1 MTNMPSETAGQP
13 IAVVTGAAAGLGQV
27 IASELHGA
35 GYRVLL
41 TDVDAA
47 GAQAAAQALDASGTT
62 AQGLALNVLNK
73 ADFEAALAHLKAGW
87 GLPQVLVNNAA
98 LTLTTPVMQISP
110 EEFSRVLD
118 INLRGCFL
126 GCQVFGAAMGE
137 AGYGRIVNLASL
149 AGQNGGT
156 ASGAH
161 YASSKAGILTL
172 TKIFARELGA
182 KGVTVNA
189 VAPGPMDLPSVHAA
203 VPAERLA
210 QIVKTIP
217 VQRLGNP
224 HFVARMVVLLA
235 SAEADFATGA
245 AWDFNGGIFMR

>member
-1 MTNMPSETAGQP
+1 MSTPSTP
-13 IAVVTGAAAGLGQV
+13 IAVITGAAAGLGQV
-27 IASELHGA
+27 IAAELHAQGFRIVA
-35 GYRVLL
+35 
-41 TDVDAA
+41 TDRDAA
-47 GAQAAAQALDASGTT
+47 GAAKVAGALDASG
-62 AQGLALNVLNK
+62 ASALALALDVTRK
-73 ADFEAALAHLKAGW
+73 SDFERVLAHVESAW
-87 GLPQVLVNNAA
+87 GAPQVLVNNAA
-98 LTLTTPVMQISP
+98 LTLSTPLMSITP
-110 EEFSRVLD
+110 EEFSQVLD
-118 INLRGCFL
+118 VNLRGCFL
-126 GCQVFGAAMGE
+126 GCQVFGARMAG

-210 QIVKTIP
+210 QIVQTIP

-224 HFVARMVVLLA
+224 RFVARMVALLA
-235 SAEADFATGA
+235 SADADFATGA

>member
-1 MTNMPSETAGQP
+1 MTRTAVPHTDMP
-13 IAVVTGAAAGLGQV
+13 IAVVTGAANGLGQL
-27 IASELHGA
+27 IADELYQQGH
-35 GYRVLL
+35 RVLL
-41 TDVDAA
+41 TDRDGEAA
-47 GAQAAAQALDASGTT
+47 QRAAMLIDPSGRHTSGQALD
-62 AQGLALNVLNK
+62 VLRK
-73 ADFEAALAHLKAGW
+73 ADFEAVLAGLKATW
-87 GLPQVLVNNAA
+87 GQPAVLVNNAA
-98 LTLTTPVMQISP
+98 LTLTTPVMSITP
-110 EEFSRVLD
+110 EEFSQVLD
-118 INLRGCFL
+118 VNLRGCFL
-126 GCQVFGAAMGE
+126 GCQVFGASMGA
-137 AGYGRIVNLASL
+137 AGFGRIVNLASL

-210 QIVKTIP
+210 QIVQTIP

-224 HFVARMVVLLA
+224 RFVARMVALLA
-235 SAEADFATGA
+235 SADADFATGA

>member
-1 MTNMPSETAGQP
+1 MTTSRTTEAP
-13 IAVVTGAAAGLGQV
+13 IAMVTGAGNGLGQV
-27 IASELHGA
+27 IANELHAA
-35 GYRVLL
+35 GYRVLF
-41 TDVDAA
+41 TDMDAA
-47 GAQAAAQALDASGTT
+47 AAAAAAQAVDASGDT
-62 AQGLALNVLNK
+62 AQSLALNVLNK
-73 ADFEAALAHLKAGW
+73 GDFEAALSHLKSGW

-98 LTLTTPVMQISP
+98 LTLTTPVMQITP

-118 INLRGCFL
+118 VNLRGCFM
-126 GCQVFGAAMGE
+126 GCQVFGQAMGE
-137 AGYGRIVNLASL
+137 AGYGRIINLASL

-172 TKIFARELGA
+172 TKIFARELGP

-189 VAPGPMDLPSVHAA
+189 VAPGPMDLPSVRAI
-203 VPAERLA
+203 VPPEKLE
-210 QIVKTIP
+210 QIIKTIP
-217 VQRLGNP
+217 AQRLGNP
-224 HFVARMVVLLA
+224 LFVARMVVLLA